1 MKSPTPSTDDDVASP
16 KAVPYSRYVVFAAIA
31 ISGVAA
37 DLWTKSWIFGKLW
50 PPAADVP
57 QFIWI
62 WEGHFG
68 LQISWNEGALFGLG
82 QGMVPAFVVL
92 SLVAAVGIVCWLF
105 VWREATSWWLTI
117 ALAAV
122 MGGIFGNLY
131 DRLGL
136 HREVWPPNFP
146 RAGERIYA
154 VRDWILLQW
163 DAGHR
168 WPNFNIADS
177 LLVCGAIMLVI
188 HAFFFSHRPQEKKSN
203 RPGQRKTPA

>member
-1 MKSPTPSTDDDVASP
+1 MKSPTPSADDDAASGS
-16 KAVPYSRYVVFAAIA
+16 AVPCSRYVVFIATAA
-31 ISGVAA
+31 GGFVA

-50 PPAADVP
+50 PPVVGVP

-62 WEGHFG
+62 WEGHVGF
-68 LQISWNEGALFGLG
+68 QISWNEGALFGLG
-82 QGMVPAFVVL
+82 QGMVPVFVVL
-92 SLVAAVGIVCWLF
+92 SLIAAVGIVCWLF

-136 HREVWPPNFP
+136 HQEVWPPNFA

-154 VRDWILLQW
+154 VRDWILVQW
-163 DAGHR
+163 DAAHR

-188 HAFFFSHRPQEKKSN
+188 HAFFFTHPPREETAAKPD
-203 RPGQRKTPA
+203 QRKAPA